1 MRYLF
6 AFAILAASFGETS
19 CLRAEDSLF
28 SEVAMESVFEKNA
41 TLSADVASIGDGQ
54 TLDRVTGVSSL
65 ILALKAAGF
74 TAKQDNDRA
83 IIQVD
88 HAGWK
93 LPVTLEVQVEQDR
106 IVCEMALVEI
116 KDVTSVTTDALLGL
130 LSSGDV
136 TSGAFFAY
144 DSKTKLVQVR
154 TSIQN
159 RAITARQ
166 LKADLLHLASLA
178 EKHAGVWSK
187 LNAKPATKTAGA
199 TATGSNATAANVPAT
214 NATNLSIVGRWAA
227 ALSSGESFA
236 MEFGADS
243 TFKLVTIKSGK
254 SSVSKGKTTRVGNQ
268 LTLAGDDK
276 TTLNCSLVQTT
287 NDKFQLS
294 INDAKGVTKVK
305 LNFSKAK

>member
-6 AFAILAASFGETS
+6 AFAILATSFNETS
-19 CLRAEDSLF
+19 CLHAEDSLF

-41 TLSADVASIGDGQ
+41 TLSADVAAIGDGQ
-54 TLDRVTGVSSL
+54 TLDRVTGLSSL

-74 TAKQDNDRA
+74 TAKQDNNRG

-116 KDVTSVTTDALLGL
+116 KDVTTVTTDALLGL
-130 LSSGDV
+130 LAFGDV
-136 TSGAFFAY
+136 NSGAFFAY

-166 LKADLLHLASLA
+166 LKADLLNLASLA
-178 EKHAGVWSK
+178 EKHADVWSK
-187 LNAKPATKTAGA
+187 LNAKPVT
-199 TATGSNATAANVPAT
+199 TATSTGASTASNVPAT
-214 NATNLSIVGRWAA
+214 NASTFSTIGRWAA

-236 MEFGADS
+236 IEFGADS

-268 LTLAGDDK
+268 LTLVGDDK
-276 TTLNCSLVQTT
+276 VTLNCTVAQSAA
-287 NDKFQLS
+287 DKFQLS
-294 INDAKGVTKVK
+294 INDAKGIAKVK
-305 LNFSKAK
+305 LNFTKAK

>member
-6 AFAILAASFGETS
+6 AFAILAASFSETS
-19 CLRAEDSLF
+19 CLQAEDSLF

-41 TLSADVASIGDGQ
+41 TLSADVASIGDGE

-65 ILALKAAGF
+65 MLALKAAGF
-74 TAKQDNDRA
+74 TAKQDNNRA
-83 IIQVD
+83 TIQVD

-116 KDVTSVTTDALLGL
+116 KDVTTVTTDALLGL

-166 LKADLLHLASLA
+166 LKADLLRLASLA
-178 EKHAGVWSK
+178 EKHADVWSK
-187 LNAKPATKTAGA
+187 LNAKPAAKTASAGSG
-199 TATGSNATAANVPAT
+199 TAGSSVPAT
-214 NATNLSIVGRWAA
+214 STTTFSIVGRWAA

-236 MEFGADS
+236 IEFGSDS

-268 LTLAGDDK
+268 LTLVGDDK
-276 TTLNCSLVQTT
+276 VTLNCSVSQSAA
-287 NDKFQLS
+287 DKFQLA
-294 INDAKGVTKVK
+294 INDTKGVAKVK
-305 LNFSKAK
+305 LNFTKAK

>member
-6 AFAILAASFGETS
+6 AFAILATSFGETS
-19 CLRAEDSLF
+19 SLHAEDSLF

-41 TLSADVASIGDGQ
+41 TLSADVAAIGDGQ
-54 TLDRVTGVSSL
+54 TLDRVTGLSSL
-65 ILALKAAGF
+65 VLALKAAGF
-74 TAKQDNDRA
+74 SAKQDNNRA
-83 IIQVD
+83 TIQVD

-116 KDVTSVTTDALLGL
+116 KDVTTVTTDALLGL
-130 LSSGDV
+130 LASGDV
-136 TSGAFFAY
+136 NSGAFFAY
-144 DSKTKLVQVR
+144 DSETKLVQVR

-178 EKHAGVWSK
+178 EKHADVWSK
-187 LNAKPATKTAGA
+187 LNAKPVTKATSTGTSTA
-199 TATGSNATAANVPAT
+199 SSVPAT
-214 NATNLSIVGRWAA
+214 SATTFSTVGRWVA

-236 MEFGADS
+236 IEFGADS

-268 LTLAGDDK
+268 LTLVGDDK
-276 TTLNCSLVQTT
+276 VTLNCTVAQSAA
-287 NDKFQLS
+287 DKFQLS
-294 INDAKGVTKVK
+294 INDAKGIAKVK
-305 LNFSKAK
+305 LNFTKAK